1 MAAHPDPFPWRTPC
15 LAALLVW
22 AGLLGGFSAAQA
34 IDNDQGLFYLAA
46 LRVAQGQVFMV
57 DFGMPYAYFTV
68 QVLAFFIWLAPTSG
82 WGLVLASGALNLAA
96 VWVVFLLIGRTGAGR
111 WATLAGAWLT
121 SLGFLAIGGMYY
133 NDQFAYFF
141 VFLAGLVF
149 TAHWRLGVK
158 CLLTSF
164 CLIVAFYAKQ
174 TVGLAGAAGLGAA
187 WLLTSGWRRA
197 SFQTALYLIGS
208 YLLGH
213 LLLLGWVYF
222 FLDFELFNFFY
233 FDLPRDYKA
242 DLSIW
247 EVAKA
252 FLFPLRIDPIQMLAE
267 RGLGRLLL
275 YPFVLL
281 CYYAYFLIGTKN
293 LGPVS
298 RPPNPNFRFLLI
310 YGLVSSLIGNGLI
323 GRGNLELNLGL
334 GMVAALVL
342 ATVSRP
348 WLRDSGL
355 ILFTAILVLFIF
367 RNRRLAEPSNAQQ
380 LADSELRPLV
390 LRRLFAQKDDS
401 LFHALNREVYDF
413 LRAQPVGYT
422 LATVDRIGYLVPLAL
437 GNAPVVMTT
446 DYLHAFHYLP
456 VASPLRTYAEADL
469 IRRYK
474 QFQPDFV
481 LTTVRQPN
489 DPEGFQ
495 PGALARF
502 DAYLVQHYHSVYL
515 HNYYQV
521 LARKK

>member
-1 MAAHPDPFPWRTPC
+1 M
-15 LAALLVW
+15 L
-22 AGLLGGFSAAQA
+22 
-34 IDNDQGLFYLAA
+34 
-46 LRVAQGQVFMV
+46 V

-68 QVLAFFIWLAPTSG
+68 QVLAFFIWLAPSSG

-96 VWVVFLLIGRTGAGR
+96 VWVVFLLVERTGVGR

-141 VFLAGLVF
+141 VFLAALVF
-149 TAHWRLGVK
+149 TTHWRPGLK
-158 CLLTSF
+158 CLLTSL
-164 CLIVAFYAKQ
+164 CLVVAFYAKQ
-174 TVGLAGAAGLGAA
+174 TVGLAGVAGLGAA
-187 WLLTSGWRRA
+187 WLLTSNWQRA
-197 SFQTALYLIGS
+197 SFQTALYLTGA
-208 YLLGH
+208 YGLGH
-213 LLLLGWVYF
+213 LLMLGWVYF
-222 FLDFELFNFFY
+222 FLDFQLFTFFY

-242 DLSIW
+242 YLSLW
-247 EVAKA
+247 EIAKG
-252 FLFPLRIDPIQMLAE
+252 FLFPLRIDPWLMLKE
-267 RGLGRLLL
+267 VGLGRFLL

-281 CYYAYFLIGTKN
+281 CYYAYFLIGTKHQ
-293 LGPVS
+293 GPVS
-298 RPPNPNFRFLLI
+298 SPPNPHFRFLLI

-348 WLRDSGL
+348 WLRNGGL
-355 ILFTAILVLFIF
+355 AFFTLLLAAFLFI
-367 RNRRLAEPSNAQQ
+367 NRRLAEPSNAQQ
-380 LADSELRPLV
+380 LANTELRPLV

-401 LFHALNREVYDF
+401 LFHALNREVHDF
-413 LRAQPVGYT
+413 LRAQPAGYT

-437 GNAPVVMTT
+437 GKAPVVMTT

-456 VASPLRTYAEADL
+456 VASPLRKNAEDDL
-469 IRRYK
+469 IRRYE
-474 QFQPDFV
+474 QFRPDFV

-489 DPEGFQ
+489 DREGFQ

-502 DAYLVQHYHSVYL
+502 DAYLAHHYQSVYL